1 MYQIY
6 CDNVLIGD
14 SRIEE
19 LCVINPI
26 AELEVNASGWFTFTF
41 PATHPHINT
50 INPLTSVIKV
60 LRDNKLIFQGFCSNP
75 SEDIFGNKTITCEG
89 ELSYFNDSIL
99 RQAKY
104 TDINARTL
112 LETYINLHNAQ
123 VEPRKQFTLGR
134 VNTDFVS
141 QNVYCFTNMQSTLQE
156 IKEDLIDDFG
166 GYISVR
172 YENGVKYIDYLN
184 DSDSLNSQQT
194 IELGK
199 NLITYNS
206 NIDNTVIATRVIP
219 LGAQLETEVVEG
231 LPARLDIKSVN
242 DNKDYLDNATAI
254 SNFGTITRVVTWDD
268 VTIASNLKAKGEQWL
283 LDNQF
288 ENVTIDVTAID
299 LSIVD
304 SSFQPFQL
312 FDKVRVISRY
322 HGMDRWFMISKVR
335 YDLANPEK
343 DTYTLGKTYRES
355 LTVKANN
362 TVSNVEKV
370 REETSGMETSWLKKA
385 KQQATDL
392 ISGVD
397 GGYVVLNVNADGQ
410 PYELLVMDA
419 PTKETA
425 RKVWRWNQNGFGYS
439 STGYDGT
446 YGTAITM
453 NGEIVADF
461 IKAGTIQGITITGN
475 TINGGTINGTEF
487 NASGS
492 IKRYRSDYSQADV
505 DRISGIQLATITP
518 TIADYEKYDLNG
530 NGCIDGRDKIII
542 RKLINGDYGDYY
554 ELQCPVILNGSNKL
568 GTVKTEKTMLT
579 NGGIMSDNI
588 NIGNAFFVTT
598 ASGTPN
604 QCAISVRDS
613 SGTEH
618 SGLTGDYRNVRG
630 IRVVNGLVT
639 YVYIGS

>member
-1 MYQIY
+1 M
-6 CDNVLIGD
+6 
-14 SRIEE
+14 
-19 LCVINPI
+19 
-26 AELEVNASGWFTFTF
+26 
-41 PATHPHINT
+41 
-50 INPLTSVIKV
+50 
-60 LRDNKLIFQGFCSNP
+60 RDNKLIFQGFCSNP

-134 VNTDFVS
+134 VNNDFVA

-268 VTIASNLKAKGEQWL
+268 VTVASNLKAKGEQWL

-335 YDLANPEK
+335 YDLANPER

-385 KQQATDL
+385 KQQASDL

-397 GGYVVLNVNADGQ
+397 GGYVVLNVDNQGR
-410 PYELLVMDA
+410 PFELLVMDA

-439 STGYDGT
+439 STGYNGT

-453 NGEIVADF
+453 NGEIVADY
-461 IKAGTIQGITITGN
+461 IKAG
-475 TINGGTINGTEF
+475 
-487 NASGS
+487 
-492 IKRYRSDYSQADV
+492 V
-505 DRISGIQLATITP
+505 ISGIEIN
-518 TIADYEKYDLNG
+518 NG
-530 NGCIDGRDKIII
+530 NGTFRVDANGNLTATSGTFSGTVQSRDASTGRWITIQ
-542 RKLINGDYGDYY
+542 NGDIRGNTGHMHFAFQQVFPDATRDGVLIQADSVVLKGRIATEVDYTRPGNAST
-554 ELQCPVILNGSNKL
+554 LRNVLVRL
-568 GTVKTEKTMLT
+568 GTNFVEQEFTVEVGGQTGTGSVWIDTPVFEYAEVTE
-579 NGGIMSDNI
+579 NG
-588 NIGNAFFVTT
+588 IGNWQPLSLLNF
-598 ASGTPN
+598 
-604 QCAISVRDS
+604 
-613 SGTEH
+613 
-618 SGLTGDYRNVRG
+618 
-630 IRVVNGLVT
+630 VNGLLCAIDT
-639 YVYIGS
+639 YYPI

>member
-6 CDNVLIGD
+6 CDNVLIGY

-134 VNTDFVS
+134 VNNDFVA

-268 VTIASNLKAKGEQWL
+268 VTVASNLKAKGEQWL

-335 YDLANPEK
+335 YDLANPER

-385 KQQATDL
+385 KQQASDL

-397 GGYVVLNVNADGQ
+397 GGYVVLNVDNQGR
-410 PYELLVMDA
+410 PFELLVMDA

-439 STGYDGT
+439 STGYNGT

-453 NGEIVADF
+453 NGEIVADY
-461 IKAGTIQGITITGN
+461 IKAG
-475 TINGGTINGTEF
+475 
-487 NASGS
+487 
-492 IKRYRSDYSQADV
+492 V
-505 DRISGIQLATITP
+505 ISGIEIN
-518 TIADYEKYDLNG
+518 NG
-530 NGCIDGRDKIII
+530 NGTFRVDANGNLTATSGTFSGTVQSRDASTGRWITIQ
-542 RKLINGDYGDYY
+542 NGDIRGNTGHMHFAFQQVFPDATRDGVLIQADSVVLKGRIATEVDYTRPGNAST
-554 ELQCPVILNGSNKL
+554 LRNVLVRL
-568 GTVKTEKTMLT
+568 GTNFVEQEFTVEVGGQTGTGSVWIDTPVFEYAEVTE
-579 NGGIMSDNI
+579 NG
-588 NIGNAFFVTT
+588 IGNWQPLSLLNF
-598 ASGTPN
+598 
-604 QCAISVRDS
+604 
-613 SGTEH
+613 
-618 SGLTGDYRNVRG
+618 
-630 IRVVNGLVT
+630 VNGLLCAIDT
-639 YVYIGS
+639 YYPI

>member
-14 SRIEE
+14 SQIEE

-134 VNTDFVS
+134 VNNDFVA

-268 VTIASNLKAKGEQWL
+268 VTVASNLKAKGEQWL

-335 YDLANPEK
+335 YDLANPER

-385 KQQATDL
+385 KQQASDL

-397 GGYVVLNVNADGQ
+397 GGYVVLNVDNQGR
-410 PYELLVMDA
+410 PFELLVMDA

-439 STGYDGT
+439 STGYNGT

-453 NGEIVADF
+453 NGEIVADY
-461 IKAGTIQGITITGN
+461 IKAG
-475 TINGGTINGTEF
+475 
-487 NASGS
+487 
-492 IKRYRSDYSQADV
+492 V
-505 DRISGIQLATITP
+505 ISGIEIN
-518 TIADYEKYDLNG
+518 NG
-530 NGCIDGRDKIII
+530 NGTFRVDANGNLTATSGTFSGTVQSRDASTGRWITIQ
-542 RKLINGDYGDYY
+542 NGDIRGNTGHMHFAFQQVFPDATRDGVLIQADSVVLKGRIATEVDYTRPGNAST
-554 ELQCPVILNGSNKL
+554 LRNVLVRL
-568 GTVKTEKTMLT
+568 GTNFVEQEFTVEVGGQTGTGSVWIDTPVFEYAEVTE
-579 NGGIMSDNI
+579 NG
-588 NIGNAFFVTT
+588 IGNWQPLSLLNF
-598 ASGTPN
+598 
-604 QCAISVRDS
+604 
-613 SGTEH
+613 
-618 SGLTGDYRNVRG
+618 
-630 IRVVNGLVT
+630 VNGLLCAIDT
-639 YVYIGS
+639 YYPI

>member
-6 CDNVLIGD
+6 CDDVLIGD

-134 VNTDFVS
+134 VNDDFVA
-141 QNVYCFTNMQSTLQE
+141 QNIYCFTNMQSTLQE

-299 LSIVD
+299 LSIID
-304 SSFQPFQL
+304 SNFQPFQL

-335 YDLANPEK
+335 YDLANPER

-392 ISGVD
+392 ISGAD
-397 GGYVVLNVNADGQ
+397 GGYVVLNVNEDGQ
-410 PYELLVMDA
+410 PFELLVMDA

-439 STGYDGT
+439 STGYDGE

-453 NGEIVADF
+453 NGEIVADY
-461 IKAGTIQGITITGN
+461 IKAGTIRGIKLISGVEDNMRIEYDKNNIYGYNNNTVVARICTANTWNSQTLDGIKIYGEDRIGLDGRLTTRIQHDGTFHASKEDGWVVTSINGNEERCVAGAGPDEGQNFNVFTSFTITHAP
-475 TINGGTINGTEF
+475 I
-487 NASGS
+487 
-492 IKRYRSDYSQADV
+492 
-505 DRISGIQLATITP
+505 
-518 TIADYEKYDLNG
+518 
-530 NGCIDGRDKIII
+530 
-542 RKLINGDYGDYY
+542 
-554 ELQCPVILNGSNKL
+554 
-568 GTVKTEKTMLT
+568 T
-579 NGGIMSDNI
+579 NGLI
-588 NIGNAFFVTT
+588 TK
-598 ASGTPN
+598 
-604 QCAISVRDS
+604 R
-613 SGTEH
+613 
-618 SGLTGDYRNVRG
+618 
-630 IRVVNGLVT
+630 
-639 YVYIGS
+639 